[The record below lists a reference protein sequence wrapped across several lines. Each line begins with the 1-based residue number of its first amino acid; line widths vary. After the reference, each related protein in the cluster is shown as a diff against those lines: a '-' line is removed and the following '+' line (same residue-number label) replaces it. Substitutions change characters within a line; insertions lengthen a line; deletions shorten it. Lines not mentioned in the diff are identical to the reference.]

1 MTLCKTVLNG
11 RDSHTVHVMG
21 ALRVQQ
27 VIFITAEPKKRV
39 KDALK
44 EVKLLNKMCERKQ
57 IFLLVAK
64 LRMLLL
70 CEK

>member
-27 VIFITAEPKKRV
+27 VIFITAEPKKKV

-44 EVKLLNKMCERKQ
+44 EVKFHPGLKG
-57 IFLLVAK
+57 
-64 LRMLLL
+64 
-70 CEK
+70 